1 MHVLRAT
8 ALVAHSSR
16 TNSMPKWT
24 CTGPS
29 HLELTSLRLIMCCS
43 AHAPN
48 CPAQTPIW
56 SQISGQTRC
65 YHTHGMCPYWATLPW
80 AHSSWVAGTPGTAH
94 RHPDSNRP
102 AKTTWHTIYTEVTY
116 FTRPLFH
123 KMNPKR
129 STLIYSE
136 IKMARVN
143 DKKTI
148 LKTARGKQLVTYK
161 ENHIQ
166 LSADFSVD
174 TL

>member
-1 MHVLRAT
+1 
-8 ALVAHSSR
+8 
-16 TNSMPKWT
+16 
-24 CTGPS
+24 
-29 HLELTSLRLIMCCS
+29 
-43 AHAPN
+43 
-48 CPAQTPIW
+48 
-56 SQISGQTRC
+56 
-65 YHTHGMCPYWATLPW
+65 
-80 AHSSWVAGTPGTAH
+80 
-94 RHPDSNRP
+94 
-102 AKTTWHTIYTEVTY
+102 
-116 FTRPLFH
+116 
-123 KMNPKR
+123 MNPKR